1 MKAKIGLIG
10 LWLVALTL
18 GGALDL
24 WHEKRFLPPPEER
37 ESGEVLIDV
46 LGEVKTVMARYLW
59 FRMDLFHEVLDT
71 QGVAAEKQAEVLPLL
86 RIITLLD
93 PSLTDSYDQ
102 IVWDLYKGHNDVET
116 AFEILDEG
124 LRRNPESY
132 ELNFRKALLLFLEE
146 DYDETRR
153 YAANAL
159 TLTKD
164 EVRLADCLRLIYWS
178 AEKDGLVELQRR
190 VLDDILRLRPN
201 DSVFLREK
209 EKLDNLQGRAPATT
223 TPAL

>member
-1 MKAKIGLIG
+1 MRAKTALIG

-146 DYDETRR
+146 DYAETRR
-153 YAANAL
+153 YAAGAL

-164 EVRLADCLRLIYWS
+164 EVRLADWLRLIYWS
-178 AEKDGLVELQRR
+178 AEKDGLVELQKR
-190 VLDDILRLRPN
+190 VLNDILALRPT

-209 EKLDNLQGRAPATT
+209 KKLETK
-223 TPAL
+223 